1 MNGRVKT
8 RIAILLVISMLLSGC
23 TGGETEQE
31 PEEIAGCM
39 DQSAENYNPDATV
52 SDRSCIYSEDNGS
65 DSSQTT
71 ISVPHTDDC
80 DNTNPHHCLLPFPSS
95 AFLVEDSTTVT
106 GYRLNIEGSAIPD
119 SGSAV
124 SEAFPILNYK
134 DGNSPSS
141 QIFTTFER
149 TPDVSG
155 LASQYDIS
163 QSLDVDHGTVL
174 LNMDSGQILPH
185 WVEVSARTQ
194 EDEATLVHIRS
205 ISGLNHN
212 TQFAVAFRGLKDDSG
227 SEINPSVAFESLR
240 DKTITDSPDIENRR
254 AGYEV
259 MFDALGAVGFER
271 EGLQSA
277 WWFHTAS
284 TESITGDVITMRDD
298 ASARLGPDGIGCN
311 VTSVDDNY
319 WNDDTAF
326 RRIKGTITTPHYIE
340 SIYPPTLMS
349 RDSDGTPQFTFNSE
363 VVFTLSIPQ
372 SAADS
377 STPVPLVVLGH
388 GFLGNGEGMVSA
400 FRGWGNEHGYATIG
414 TDFKGWS
421 SDGDFDAITF
431 GLMDVNYLQ
440 HQSERLQQS
449 IINHLSMIRTIK
461 GVCSDLPEFY
471 NEGTNLV
478 DSSGDLNYLG
488 VSLGGIRGP
497 SMLSLIPEIKRGVLF
512 VAGSSFSFIA
522 ERSTQYTQFEVLFG
536 NDLAYP
542 STNDRSIL
550 LALMQ
555 SMWDST
561 EAETYLA
568 FREGGLDGQLYSYDM
583 LYIVSINDAQ
593 VSILSADRAARTS
606 SIPALDNSTYRP
618 YGIEVSQAPIDG
630 SGIVYF
636 DGGFP
641 EVPAGNI
648 QGPMEYHSLAHN
660 QVLGQDSAV
669 ILANEYL
676 LTGIITDTCSGECYF
691 EGVW

>member
-1 MNGRVKT
+1 M
-8 RIAILLVISMLLSGC
+8 MLSGC
-23 TGGETEQE
+23 TGKVTEE
-31 PEEIAGCM
+31 PVDDIVGCM
-39 DQSAENYNPDATV
+39 DETATNYNPDATV
-52 SDRSCIYSEDNGS
+52 SDRSCNYSEDNGS
-65 DSSQTT
+65 DSNQTT

-155 LASQYDIS
+155 LASQYGIP
-163 QSLDVDHGTVL
+163 QSLDADHGTVL
-174 LNMDSGQILPH
+174 LDMDSGEILPH
-185 WVEVSARTQ
+185 WIEVSARTQ
-194 EDEATLVHIRS
+194 EGEPPLVHIRS
-205 ISGLNHN
+205 IRGLEHN
-212 TQFAVAFRGLKDDSG
+212 TQYAVAFRDLKDLSG

-240 DKTITDSPDIENRR
+240 DGTITDSPDIENRR
-254 AGYEV
+254 GGYEV
-259 MFDALGAVGFER
+259 MFDSLDAVGFER
-271 EGLQSA
+271 GSLQSA

-284 TESITGDVITMRDD
+284 TESITGDLITMRDD
-298 ASARLGPDGIGCN
+298 ASARLGPGGIGCN
-311 VTSVDDNY
+311 VSSVDDNY

-326 RRIKGTITTPHYIE
+326 RRIKGTITTPHYVE
-340 SIYPPTLMS
+340 SIYPPTLM
-349 RDSDGTPQFTFNSE
+349 RRASDGTPQFTFNGE

-377 STPVPLVVLGH
+377 GTPVPLVVLGH
-388 GFLGNGEGMVSA
+388 GFLGNGEGMVSS
-400 FRGWGNEHGYATIG
+400 FRGWANEHGYATIG

-431 GLMDVNYLQ
+431 GLMNVNYLQ
-440 HQSERLQQS
+440 HQAERLQQS
-449 IINHLSMIRTIK
+449 IINHLAMIRTIK

-471 NEGTNLV
+471 NEGANLV

-522 ERSTQYTQFEVLFG
+522 ERSTQYTQFELLFG

-568 FREGGLDGQLYSYDM
+568 FREGGLNGQLHSYDM

-593 VSILSADRAARTS
+593 VTILSANRAARTS
-606 SIPALDNSTYRP
+606 GIPALDNSTYHP

-641 EVPAGNI
+641 EVPSGNI

-669 ILANEYL
+669 TLANEYL
-676 LTGIITDTCSGECYF
+676 LTGIIADTCSGKCDF

>member
-163 QSLDVDHGTVL
+163 RSLDGDHGTVL

-284 TESITGDVITMRDD
+284 TESITGDLITMRDD

-440 HQSERLQQS
+440 HQAERLQQS

-478 DSSGDLNYLG
+478 DSSGNLNYLG

-522 ERSTQYTQFEVLFG
+522 ERSTQYTQFELLFG